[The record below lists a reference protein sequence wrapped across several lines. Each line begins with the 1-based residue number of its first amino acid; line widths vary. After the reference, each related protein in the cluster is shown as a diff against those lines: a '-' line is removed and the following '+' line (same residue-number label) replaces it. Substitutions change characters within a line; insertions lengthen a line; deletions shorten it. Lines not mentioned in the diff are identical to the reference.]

1 VRDFV
6 DRLSDKEAA
15 AVFAAMRKV
24 AREGLITARHLRG
37 DLYEMRAD
45 ADRKTFRLLFAQEA
59 RFVLLS
65 LSGFLKKTQRTP
77 AGELAV
83 AEWRLADWR
92 RRGRG
97 GL

>member
-1 VRDFV
+1 VKDFL
-6 DRLSDKEAA
+6 DCLSDEEVA
-15 AVFAAMRKV
+15 AVGAAMKKV
-24 AREGLITARHLRG
+24 AREGLVAARHLRG
-37 DLYEMRAD
+37 DLYEVRAS
-45 ADRKTFRLLFAQEA
+45 ADRRAFRLLFAQEA

-77 AGELAV
+77 AAELAV

-97 GL
+97 RP